1 MKKIVFIIS
10 TFCFVMIQGIRKEL
24 NPKKINLTEFTEAM
38 QSCGTMLGFD
48 REFKLH
54 LFGSQEDY
62 NKTLC
67 LSFCALRKLKFYV
80 IEDEIKKELAHVR
93 NARLKEE
100 VYKAL
105 DVCKHRKRQLNKS
118 NFMHERLF
126 TFNIPFSFRR
136 PLQTFRL
143 LFRLCKSGGC
153 RE

>member
-105 DVCKHRKRQLNKS
+105 DVCKHLLDDPCKLFDCFFDYAKVVDAENESLNLSK
-118 NFMHERLF
+118 F
-126 TFNIPFSFRR
+126 FSEGS
-136 PLQTFRL
+136 L
-143 LFRLCKSGGC
+143 
-153 RE
+153 